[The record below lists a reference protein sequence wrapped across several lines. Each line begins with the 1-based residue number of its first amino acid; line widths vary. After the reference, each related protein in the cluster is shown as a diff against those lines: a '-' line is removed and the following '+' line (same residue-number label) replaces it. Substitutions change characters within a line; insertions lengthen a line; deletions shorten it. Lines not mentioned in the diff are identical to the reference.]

1 MQLQSA
7 LSIKLPA
14 TSHQM
19 GATLAKEQFGDATK
33 LERFGNIFVLR
44 HSVSLSKMLCFLMLA
59 SRLLCLI
66 PSPTSVPNGTI
77 NCVREV
83 FSFILQG
90 TLVSKLYSS
99 GISSGH
105 SPRCYLALLGNFAF
119 QKKLTWV
126 DKLENL

>member
-44 HSVSLSKMLCFLMLA
+44 HSVSQNAMFFNVGHQATLSH
-59 SRLLCLI
+59 S
-66 PSPTSVPNGTI
+66 
-77 NCVREV
+77 
-83 FSFILQG
+83 FSYFR
-90 TLVSKLYSS
+90 TEWNNKL
-99 GISSGH
+99 
-105 SPRCYLALLGNFAF
+105 
-119 QKKLTWV
+119 WV
-126 DKLENL
+126 